1 MLHLEDAFTERETNM
16 NEGSKNDKALSNLE
30 ALCRGE
36 LAAVETYNTA
46 LSSASLGAFRPQLI
60 QCQRSHQNRVHLL
73 GWRIHLLG
81 GTPPESS
88 GAWGVFAKA
97 VEGAATVIG
106 EKTAISA
113 LEEGEDHGLN
123 EYRTR
128 LTELDA
134 DTRNFVEARVLPAQT
149 ETHAIVRALKLGL
162 SQTSART

>member
-1 MLHLEDAFTERETNM
+1 MTDV
-16 NEGSKNDKALSNLE
+16 SKNENSLSNLE

-46 LSSASLGAFRPQLI
+46 LSSASLGHFRPQLI

-97 VEGAATVIG
+97 VEGAATMIG
-106 EKTAISA
+106 EKAAIA
-113 LEEGEDHGLN
+113 TLEEGEDHGLN
-123 EYRTR
+123 EYRSR

-134 DTRNFVEARVLPAQT
+134 DTQDFIQARVLPAQS
-149 ETHAIVRALKLGL
+149 ETHAITRALKLSG
-162 SQTSART
+162 SQHNARA

>member
-1 MLHLEDAFTERETNM
+1 MMDVTGTEQSLN
-16 NEGSKNDKALSNLE
+16 NLE

-46 LSSASLGAFRPQLI
+46 LSSASLGHFRSQLI

-106 EKTAISA
+106 EKAAISA

-123 EYRTR
+123 EYRSR
-128 LTELDA
+128 LHELDA
-134 DTRNFVEARVLPAQT
+134 DTQDFIQARLLPAQA
-149 ETHAIVRALKLGL
+149 ETHGIARALKLSA
-162 SQTSART
+162 SQPPARA

>member
-1 MLHLEDAFTERETNM
+1 MDASQ
-16 NEGSKNDKALSNLE
+16 NEKSLSNLE

-46 LSSASLGAFRPQLI
+46 LSSASLGGYRSQLI

-88 GAWGVFAKA
+88 GAWGLFAKA
-97 VEGAATVIG
+97 LEGAATVIG
-106 EKTAISA
+106 EKAAIA
-113 LEEGEDHGLN
+113 TLEEGEDHGLN

-128 LTELDA
+128 LGDFDT
-134 DTRNFVEARVLPAQT
+134 DTRDFIQARLLPAQT
-149 ETHAIVRALKLGL
+149 ETHGIARALKLGAAE
-162 SQTSART
+162 SHN

>member
-1 MLHLEDAFTERETNM
+1 MTESTQ
-16 NEGSKNDKALSNLE
+16 NEKSLGNLE

-46 LSSASLGAFRPQLI
+46 LASASLGSFRSQLI

-88 GAWGVFAKA
+88 GAWGIFAKA

-106 EKTAISA
+106 EKAAISA

-128 LTELDA
+128 LPDLDT
-134 DTRNFVEARVLPAQT
+134 DTQDFIRARLVPAQT
-149 ETHAIVRALKLGL
+149 ETHGIARALKFNL
-162 SQTSART
+162 SQPSRS

>member
-1 MLHLEDAFTERETNM
+1 MTDTKTNEKSLHH
-16 NEGSKNDKALSNLE
+16 LE

-36 LAAVETYNTA
+36 LSAVETYNTA
-46 LSSASLGAFRPQLI
+46 LASASLGHLRPQLM

-97 VEGAATVIG
+97 IESTATVLG
-106 EKTAISA
+106 EKTAIAA

-123 EYRTR
+123 EYRSR
-128 LTELDA
+128 LPELDPDTA
-134 DTRNFVEARVLPAQT
+134 DFVSARLLPAQT
-149 ETHAIVRALKLGL
+149 ESHAIARALKRAQAN
-162 SQTSART
+162 SQAHA

>member
-1 MLHLEDAFTERETNM
+1 MMEVSSTERSLN
-16 NEGSKNDKALSNLE
+16 NLE

-46 LSSASLGAFRPQLI
+46 LSSASLGHFRPQLI

-97 VEGAATVIG
+97 VEGAATIIG
-106 EKTAISA
+106 EKAAIA
-113 LEEGEDHGLN
+113 TLEEGEDHGLN
-123 EYRTR
+123 EYRSR
-128 LTELDA
+128 LAALDD
-134 DTRNFVEARVLPAQT
+134 DTQDFIQARVLPAQS
-149 ETHAIVRALKLGL
+149 ETHSITRALKL
-162 SQTSART
+162 SASHEKAQA

>member
-1 MLHLEDAFTERETNM
+1 MMDVSQNERSLH
-16 NEGSKNDKALSNLE
+16 NLE

-46 LSSASLGAFRPQLI
+46 LSSASLGTFRPQLI

-106 EKTAISA
+106 ERAAISA

-123 EYRTR
+123 EYRSR
-128 LTELDA
+128 IGALDA
-134 DTRNFVEARVLPAQT
+134 DTRDFIQARVLPAQT
-149 ETHAIVRALKLGL
+149 ETHGIARALKLNH
-162 SQTSART
+162 SVPPPAH